1 VCVEFCFT
9 LEKFGAATS
18 TAKRSKSIFVEKLTG
33 AGSLGSRFS

>member
-9 LEKFGAATS
+9 LEQLGTATS
-18 TAKRSKSIFVEKLTG
+18 AAKSSKSIFVEKLTG